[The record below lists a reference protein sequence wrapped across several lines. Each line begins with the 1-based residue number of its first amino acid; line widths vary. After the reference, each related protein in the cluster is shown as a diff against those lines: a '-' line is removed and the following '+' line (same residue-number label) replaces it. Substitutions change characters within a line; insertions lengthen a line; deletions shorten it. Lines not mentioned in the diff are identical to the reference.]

1 VKDVTKAI
9 LVTGTPGVGKTSVAN
24 KLASKLDAVCVG
36 VTELVKNQK
45 LFSSVDEE
53 RQTLIADTEKVSKQL
68 QETLAKAEGTVIIEG
83 HYAVD
88 VAPKDYV
95 NVVFVLRRDPRELK
109 AVLEKRGYT
118 EKKIWEN
125 LAAEILDVCLWDA
138 LSACG
143 SDKVC
148 EIDVSGKTV
157 EAVVEEMILVL
168 EKRKECRQG
177 TVDWLGKLESDGQLE
192 EYLKKMG

>member
-1 VKDVTKAI
+1 VKGVTKVI
-9 LVTGTPGVGKTSVAN
+9 LVTGTPGVGKTSVAR

-36 VTELVKNQK
+36 VTELVKKQK

-53 RQTLIADTEKVSKQL
+53 RQTLIADTEKVSEKL
-68 QETLAKAEGTVIIEG
+68 QEILAKAEGTVIIEG
-83 HYAVD
+83 HYVVD
-88 VAPKDYV
+88 VAPKDHV
-95 NVVFVLRRDPRELK
+95 NIVFVLRRDPRELK
-109 AVLEKRGYT
+109 AVLEKRGYK

-125 LAAEILDVCLWDA
+125 LSAEILDVCLWDA

-143 SDKVC
+143 LDKVC

-168 EKRKECRQG
+168 EKGKECRQG
-177 TVDWLGKLESDGQLE
+177 TVDWLRKLESDGQLE
-192 EYLKKMG
+192 EYLTKMG